1 MANSQTEELQQE
13 LTELQNKLA
22 DPQFVL
28 DYKRV
33 AEASKRMAEIERI
46 LGTKDSNGLTRGQ
59 SRHGDE
65 ELILEI
71 RAGAGGDEAA
81 LFAAELFSM
90 YKSYGLKQGWTVQIL
105 DSNQTTIGGYKQVV
119 AEVRGLDAFKQL
131 RWESGVHRV
140 QRVPDTEKSGRVH
153 TSTVTVAVL
162 PKVKETEFEINPTD
176 LEITFSRAGG
186 AGGQNVNKVETAV
199 RILHKPSGV
208 VVRSQDERS
217 QNQNRERALS
227 ILRAKLA
234 DAQRAAEEK
243 KLGANRREQ
252 IGTGDRSE
260 KIRTYNFP
268 QDRITDHRIKAN
280 WSNMEKILAGN
291 MEPIVEELRQKAN
304 F

>member
-33 AEASKRMAEIERI
+33 AEAAKRMAEIERT
-46 LGTKDSNGLTRGQ
+46 LAQSNSPTGSTQ
-59 SRHGDE
+59 E
-65 ELILEI
+65 ELIIEI

-90 YKSYGLKQGWTVQIL
+90 YKSYGLKQGWTVQII
-105 DSNQTTIGGYKQVV
+105 DKNQTTIGGYKLLV

-131 RWESGVHRV
+131 RLESGVHRV

-162 PKVKETEFEINPTD
+162 PKVKETEFEINHTD